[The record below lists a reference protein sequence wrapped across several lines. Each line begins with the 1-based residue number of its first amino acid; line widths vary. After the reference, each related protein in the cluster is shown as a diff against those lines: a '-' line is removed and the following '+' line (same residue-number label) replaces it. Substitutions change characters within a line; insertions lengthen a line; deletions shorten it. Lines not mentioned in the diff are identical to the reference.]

1 MSENIIHVEDLTMSY
16 NEKPVIW
23 DVDLDILK
31 RSRTAIIGP
40 NGAGKSTLLK
50 AILGLVKPVS
60 GYVEIEGKRNKEE
73 RSKIAYIPQ
82 TGNVNWDFPAT
93 VFETVLM
100 GRYVHLGWFKRPK
113 KEDKNLALKALEEM
127 EMTEFKNRQISQ
139 LSGGQK
145 QRVFIARAICQN
157 AEIYIMDEPLAG
169 VDRKTENIILKKI
182 MEFQN
187 NGKTVVAVHHDLNT
201 VNKFFDHVVLLN
213 KTIIATGPTAEVFNR
228 DNLYK
233 AYGGDVYYGY

>member
-228 DNLYK
+228 DNLCK